1 MERQGRALQRLTR
14 GAVLMKGGHA
24 EGERCTDLLIEPAG
38 RISRF
43 SAPRAATA
51 NTHGT
56 GCTFAA
62 AIAAGLAAGRPLAEA
77 VRRGH
82 DYLQAAIAPPTGCD
96 SAPAA
101 DQCTISLAHGAG
113 MAEFQIVGA
122 GVAGLCVA
130 TELAARGVPI
140 RLFDRCPDGPGP
152 HSCSWW
158 AGGML
163 APDCEGESADPA
175 VTRLGRTAAD
185 WWDRQVGGVARRGTL
200 VVALERDGG
209 ELDRFGRLAGGHRR
223 LDSDGVAAL
232 EPELGGRFLG
242 GLHFVGEAH
251 LRPRAA
257 LAGLAARLRADG
269 VPVAIVEPDPDLP
282 TIDCRGLA
290 ARDALTDL
298 RGVKGEMAVVRCPDL
313 ELSRPVRLLHPR
325 HPIYVVPR
333 GEGEYMIG
341 ATMIETDSRR
351 HASVR
356 SVLELLS
363 AAYALSPLFGEAE
376 LLEIGAEARPAFADH
391 LPRIRRRG
399 ETVFVNGLYRHG
411 FLLAPALARMTAD
424 YVLDGKPTEFLDEH
438 IH

>member
-1 MERQGRALQRLTR
+1 M
-14 GAVLMKGGHA
+14 
-24 EGERCTDLLIEPAG
+24 
-38 RISRF
+38 
-43 SAPRAATA
+43 
-51 NTHGT
+51 
-56 GCTFAA
+56 
-62 AIAAGLAAGRPLAEA
+62 
-77 VRRGH
+77 
-82 DYLQAAIAPPTGCD
+82 
-96 SAPAA
+96 A
-101 DQCTISLAHGAG
+101 D
-113 MAEFQIVGA
+113 FQIVGA

-130 TELAARGVPI
+130 TELAARGAAV
-140 RLFDRCPDGPGP
+140 RMFDRSPDGPGP

-163 APDCEGESADPA
+163 APDCEGESAEPA
-175 VTRLGRTAAD
+175 VIRLGRTAAD
-185 WWDRQVGGVARRGTL
+185 WWNRQVGGVARRGTL
-200 VVALERDGG
+200 VVALERDGA
-209 ELDRFGRLAGGHRR
+209 ELDRFGRLTSGYRR
-223 LDSDGVAAL
+223 VDSDEVAEL
-232 EPELGGRFLG
+232 EPELADRFSG
-242 GLHFVGEAH
+242 GLHFWQEAH
-251 LRPRAA
+251 LHPRAA
-257 LAGLAARLRADG
+257 LTGLAARLRAG
-269 VPVAIVEPDPDLP
+269 GAPIATAAPDPDLP

-290 ARDALTDL
+290 ARDELTDL
-298 RGVKGEMAVVRCPDL
+298 RGVKGEMTVVRCPEL

-333 GEGEYMIG
+333 GDGEFMIG

-356 SVLELLS
+356 SLLELLS

-424 YVLDGKPTEFLDEH
+424 YVIDGKPPEFLDGH